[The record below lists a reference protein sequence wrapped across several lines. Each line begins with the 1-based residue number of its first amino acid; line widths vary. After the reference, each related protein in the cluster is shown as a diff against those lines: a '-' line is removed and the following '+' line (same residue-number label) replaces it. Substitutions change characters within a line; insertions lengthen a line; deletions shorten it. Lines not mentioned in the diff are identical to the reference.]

1 MLVRPDIMDPE
12 RNHLADSRRTG
23 VEPRLWRSR
32 NNQVV
37 AGVIGGLAERLSV
50 SATGLRWFV
59 SLGTFFSGV
68 FPGIV
73 VYLILWAITEARSVP
88 PAGGR
93 S

>member
-1 MLVRPDIMDPE
+1 MNPE
-12 RNHLADSRRTG
+12 RTYLADSQRTG

-32 NNQVV
+32 NNKVV
-37 AGVIGGLAERLSV
+37 AGVVGGLAERLSV

-59 SLGTFFSGV
+59 GLGTFFSGV

-73 VYLILWAITEARSVP
+73 VYLMLWAITEARSAP
-88 PAGGR
+88 PAGDR

>member
-1 MLVRPDIMDPE
+1 MDPE
-12 RNHLADSRRTG
+12 RTYLADSQRTG

-32 NNQVV
+32 NNKVV
-37 AGVIGGLAERLSV
+37 AGVVGGLAERLSV

-59 SLGTFFSGV
+59 GLGTFFSGV

-73 VYLILWAITEARSVP
+73 VYLMLWAITEARSAP
-88 PAGGR
+88 PAGDR

>member
-1 MLVRPDIMDPE
+1 MRQIE
-12 RNHLADSRRTG
+12 QQRTG

-32 NNQVV
+32 DNQVV
-37 AGVIGGLAERLSV
+37 AGVVGGLAERLSV

-59 SLGTFFSGV
+59 GLGTFFSGV

-73 VYLILWAITEARSVP
+73 VYLILWAITGARSAP
-88 PAGGR
+88 SGGDR

>member
-1 MLVRPDIMDPE
+1 MDRE
-12 RNHLADSRRTG
+12 RGYLADSERTG

-37 AGVIGGLAERLSV
+37 AGVVGGLAERLSV

-59 SLGTFFSGV
+59 GLGTFFSGV

-73 VYLILWAITEARSVP
+73 GYLILWAITEARSSP
-88 PAGGR
+88 PASKR

>member
-1 MLVRPDIMDPE
+1 MDRE
-12 RNHLADSRRTG
+12 RSHLADSQRTG

-32 NNQVV
+32 NNRVV

-59 SLGTFFSGV
+59 GVGTFFSGV

-73 VYLILWAITEARSVP
+73 GYVILWAITEARSSP
-88 PAGGR
+88 PR
-93 S
+93 Q

>member
-1 MLVRPDIMDPE
+1 MDRE
-12 RNHLADSRRTG
+12 RSHLADSQRTG

-37 AGVIGGLAERLSV
+37 AGVVGGLAERLSV

-59 SLGTFFSGV
+59 VMGTFFSGV

-73 VYLILWAITEARSVP
+73 GYLILWAITEARSS
-88 PAGGR
+88 PAASGGR